1 MSMINDALRRASSAA
16 KSGTATNAP
25 LALPPPPQPPMPV
38 AEAVPPPLPPP
49 LPGVIL
55 PPPSPFRGL
64 DGSLPAPPPLRVA
77 PTRKKSVLP
86 IILIV
91 VFLFSLAGAAGIYLW
106 QKSRLTVSAAEKSN
120 EEPTDAEFLA
130 ALLGDDKERAK
141 IGGATDYSNPP
152 IPVATPPRPV
162 AKPVPVTATTIPAT
176 TPVAAPAAPAAPN
189 VPVKFPPLRLQSI
202 FYRPSNPSVIINGK
216 TLFMTDEI
224 NGVTVA
230 DIRASSVTLVL
241 SGQTNTLTLR

>member
-16 KSGTATNAP
+16 KSGTATDAP
-25 LALPPPPQPPMPV
+25 LAPP
-38 AEAVPPPLPPP
+38 PPPLPPMAQAVP
-49 LPGVIL
+49 PPPPPPMPGVV
-55 PPPSPFRGL
+55 PPLPSPFSQH

-91 VFLFSLAGAAGIYLW
+91 VFLFGLSGSAGVYLW
-106 QKSRLTVSAAEKSN
+106 QKSRLTVSAVEKSN
-120 EEPTDAEFLA
+120 EEPTDAEFAA
-130 ALLGDDKERAK
+130 ALLGNEKARPK
-141 IGGATDYSNPP
+141 IVGAADYTNPP
-152 IPVATPPRPV
+152 VPVAAPPRPV
-162 AKPVPVTATTIPAT
+162 AKPVPVLATAIPSPA
-176 TPVAAPAAPAAPN
+176 PAPAAAPVAPA
-189 VPVKFPPLRLQSI
+189 VPAKFPPLRLQSI

-216 TLFMTDEI
+216 TLFVTDEI

-230 DIRASSVTLVL
+230 DIRVSSVTLVL